1 MEINWEEINDTL
13 KEFTLDGEEKE
24 GKVVS
29 VYDGDTVKI
38 VFPIYKTLHKWNC
51 RLGRVDTP
59 ELRTR
64 NDLEKK
70 FGYEVRDKLREK
82 ILNKVV
88 KVKCGEF
95 DKYGRLLTEIYFEDE
110 NVNQWLIDNEYAF
123 EYDGGTKKSWEE
135 FLNNKN
141 NLNKEE
147 NNLNKE
153 ENNEK
158 ELDKSIE
165 IDK

>member
-1 MEINWEEINDTL
+1 MEVNWEKINDTL
-13 KEFTLDGEEKE
+13 KEFTLDGEEKH
-24 GKVVS
+24 GKIVS

-38 VFPIYKTLHKWNC
+38 VFPIYKTLYKWNC
-51 RLGRVDTP
+51 RLSRVDTP

-64 NDLEKK
+64 NKLEKK
-70 FGYEVRDKLREK
+70 FGYEVRDKLRER

-110 NVNQWLIDNEYAF
+110 NINQWLIDSNYAF

-141 NLNKEE
+141 NLDKIVE
-147 NNLNKE
+147 E

-158 ELDKSIE
+158 DLDKSVEIE
-165 IDK
+165 K